1 MEGVIDALSP
11 YSKAGWV
18 LCAHFTEERTGS
30 DSRKG
35 VGTFPGHR
43 LADRLHPLTSPR
55 PSLFPWP
62 LSRDESFIHSLTHS
76 FSKASVG
83 PTVGWCWGQ
92 RSMASVSQPPPQ
104 ASPTC
109 PPSPQVQAE
118 ARLHTQFPLCQA
130 LPAGM
135 VAPHA
140 NQPIMRGETDWES
153 LVLREHRSQG
163 SSVWIKGLESHPA
176 SSQ

>member
-62 LSRDESFIHSLTHS
+62 LSCDESFTHSLTHSLTHS

-83 PTVGWCWGQ
+83 PTVGWCLGQ
-92 RSMASVSQPPPQ
+92 RIRTTCSGTARALGGWPRSPPLMPPRPP
-104 ASPTC
+104 APRSAPC
-109 PPSPQVQAE
+109 PPRENHPTHLGPRGGQG
-118 ARLHTQFPLCQA
+118 PG
-130 LPAGM
+130 LP
-135 VAPHA
+135 
-140 NQPIMRGETDWES
+140 
-153 LVLREHRSQG
+153 
-163 SSVWIKGLESHPA
+163 
-176 SSQ
+176 